1 MAVCASSNLAAG
13 TIAPSF
19 LRRLA
24 TTSGVERRNFE
35 KRARWPAVAVLLGV
49 MVAASFGS
57 GDFLGGRT
65 SARSS
70 TPGVLV
76 IVQVTAMLA
85 AIGVALVVSADV
97 STSDLSNGAVAGAL
111 NVVALGLLYL
121 GLATGRMG
129 VVAPITA
136 VVASI
141 VPVTYGL
148 VQGERPSNLVYAG
161 VVMSVLAGALI
172 GVTRDEHT
180 SAGTNRAVLI
190 ALAAGACFGSSFVF
204 YARTSPESGMWPIF
218 SARVA
223 SVALVVVFVIVLRIT
238 GRGVAFPAGRD
249 RFVAMAGGIL
259 DVAGSTL
266 ILIAIRED
274 LIVTVT
280 PVAAL
285 APGVTVL
292 LAWLFLHER
301 ISRIQFGGLA
311 VALTGL
317 VLIAAG

>member
-1 MAVCASSNLAAG
+1 M
-13 TIAPSF
+13 
-19 LRRLA
+19 
-24 TTSGVERRNFE
+24 
-35 KRARWPAVAVLLGV
+35 AVLLGV

-70 TPGVLV
+70 TPGVLL
-76 IVQVTAMLA
+76 IVQATAMVG
-85 AIGVALVVSADV
+85 AIVVAIVVSADV
-97 STSDLSNGAVAGAL
+97 SNSDLVNGGVAGAL

-141 VPVTYGL
+141 IPVAYGL
-148 VQGERPSNLVYAG
+148 SQGERPSNLVYAG
-161 VVMSVLAGALI
+161 VVMSMLAGALI
-172 GVTRDEHT
+172 GITRDEHT
-180 SAGTNRAVLI
+180 TEGARRSVLI

-204 YARTSPESGMWPIF
+204 YARTSPDSGMWPIF
-218 SARVA
+218 SARVG
-223 SVALVVVFVIVLRIT
+223 SLALVAVFVLVLRARRTVVFPT
-238 GRGVAFPAGRD
+238 GSD
-249 RFVAMAGGIL
+249 RFVSMTGGLL
-259 DVAGSTL
+259 DVTGSTL

-280 PVAAL
+280 PLAAL

-292 LAWLFLHER
+292 LAWMFLHER
-301 ISRIQFGGLA
+301 ISRVQLAGLA

-317 VLIAAG
+317 VFIASG

>member
-1 MAVCASSNLAAG
+1 
-13 TIAPSF
+13 
-19 LRRLA
+19 
-24 TTSGVERRNFE
+24 
-35 KRARWPAVAVLLGV
+35 VAVVLGIF
-49 MVAASFGS
+49 VAAAFGS

-76 IVQVTAMLA
+76 IVQVAAMVG
-85 AIGVALVVSADV
+85 AIAVAIVVSAEVTARDV
-97 STSDLSNGAVAGAL
+97 TNGGIAGAL

-141 VPVTYGL
+141 IPVTYGL
-148 VQGERPSNLVYAG
+148 AQGERPSNLVYAG
-161 VVMSVLAGALI
+161 VVMSVVAGALI
-172 GVTRDEHT
+172 GVTRDEHAT
-180 SAGTNRAVLI
+180 ESSRRAVVI
-190 ALAAGACFGSSFVF
+190 ALAAGTCFGSSFVF
-204 YARTSPESGMWPIF
+204 YARTSPASGMWPIF

-223 SVALVVVFVIVLRIT
+223 SVALVVVFVAALRAT
-238 GRGVAFPAGRD
+238 KRTVAFPAGHD
-249 RFVAMAGGIL
+249 KLVATAGGVL

-266 ILIAIRED
+266 ILIAIRQD

-292 LAWLFLHER
+292 LAWLFMHER
-301 ISRIQFGGLA
+301 ISRVQLGGLA
-311 VALTGL
+311 IALTGL
-317 VLIAAG
+317 VLIASG